1 MGERRSLREFNLTEN
16 IMEVGLVRKIDI
28 DNEMQQ
34 AYLDYAMSVIVSRAL
49 PDARDGL
56 KPVHRRIL
64 YAMYDM
70 GLRADSSYK
79 KSARIVGEVL
89 GKYHPHG
96 DMAVYEAM
104 ARMAQDFSMRCL
116 LVDGQGNFGSI
127 DGDPPAAMRYTE
139 ARLEASAIDLLADIN
154 KNTVDFDPNF
164 DDTLTEPVV
173 LPAAIPNLL
182 VNGATGIAVGMSTS
196 IPPHNLG
203 EVVDALK
210 YMLEN
215 WEKMDD
221 INIDDLMR
229 FIQGPDFPT
238 GGVILHE
245 EGDASLASA
254 YGSGRGRVTVQAR
267 AHLEEM
273 ERGRNRV
280 IVTEL
285 PYMTNKASLIERIA
299 SLAREERLEG
309 IADLRDE
316 SDRHGM
322 RIVIELSKT
331 ADPEAVLRDLY
342 KNTPMQG
349 TFSIIMLALV
359 EGEPR
364 MLSLKA
370 ALRVYLD
377 HRLEI
382 IRRRSEFDL
391 EKARQRA
398 HVLEGLRVALKNL
411 DEVIDLIRK
420 APVVESARV
429 RLMKRFKLS
438 EIQAQAILD
447 MQLRRLASLERKKIE
462 LEYKDLLVRI
472 KELEGLLRSPKK
484 MRQVVSD
491 ELEAV
496 KEAYGDPRRTQIVQ
510 LKEGVPKVSLLTAS
524 DLIPE
529 KEIWLSV
536 STDGLISRTQDDK
549 PPRLS
554 GNEAPLWLLKVNTR
568 DTLYLVCEQG
578 EAAAISMHT
587 VPEAEKPSD
596 GVAIHKI
603 SALTSNAKLTA
614 LFTLPAKGE
623 RAEDWYILTV
633 TYQGMI
639 KKSPLGELPGP
650 SANTFTLVRV
660 NDGDRLGWLKLS
672 SGQNEVILV
681 TAEGMAIRFSEED
694 VRPMGLV
701 AAGVIG
707 IKLQEGDEVA
717 GMDLLPQT
725 GEVFLVATDGT
736 AKRVS
741 QAQFPKQGRYGQG
754 VAAWKLPANVKVAGM
769 TIGKGTTRLTLHL
782 SRLAPKSV
790 RLDDAPL
797 QGRTAR
803 GKSIQELK
811 EGDSISA
818 LTVPWEVERP
828 LAGSTMPVKRASR
841 GGTRKKKSA
850 PSEKNG
856 DQPVSRTT
864 RRTAAKSST
873 RTTRKPGAP
882 KTLPEG
888 DGKPPSKTSTRR
900 PASKSASQ
908 TESKPRSTTRKPRG
922 TKSST
927 GAASKPSS
935 KISTRRPAGKPAS
948 QMESKPKA
956 ATTRKPRGT
965 KSSTGAASKPPA
977 KTSTRGAASK
987 PSSQAESKPKTS
999 TTRKPRVTKT
1009 SPGGASKPPS
1019 KTSARRTASKSVSQ
1033 TESKP
1038 KTSTTDKPRA
1048 TKSSTEGAS
1057 KPSSK
1062 TTRRPA
1068 GKPASQPESKPGTST
1083 RKPPAAR
1090 KPPEGASKKPHT
1102 SGSKTAKKPPA
1113 PRRGG
1118 GTKS

>member
-1 MGERRSLREFNLTEN
+1 
-16 IMEVGLVRKIDI
+16 
-28 DNEMQQ
+28 
-34 AYLDYAMSVIVSRAL
+34 
-49 PDARDGL
+49 
-56 KPVHRRIL
+56 
-64 YAMYDM
+64 
-70 GLRADSSYK
+70 
-79 KSARIVGEVL
+79 
-89 GKYHPHG
+89 
-96 DMAVYEAM
+96 
-104 ARMAQDFSMRCL
+104 MRCM

-139 ARLEASAIDLLADIN
+139 ARLEASALDLLADIN

-173 LPAAIPNLL
+173 LPAAVPNLL

-221 INIDDLMR
+221 INIDNLMG

-238 GGVILHE
+238 GGVILHK
-245 EGDASLASA
+245 EGDESLASA

-273 ERGRNRV
+273 ERGRTRV

-342 KNTPMQG
+342 KNTPMQS

-382 IRRRSEFDL
+382 IRRRSEFELD
-391 EKARQRA
+391 KARQRA

-420 APVVESARV
+420 APDAETAKG
-429 RLMKRFKLS
+429 RLMRRYKLS

-462 LEYKDLLVRI
+462 LEYKDLQAKI

-484 MRQVVSD
+484 MRQVVSE
-491 ELEAV
+491 ELQAV

-510 LKEGVPKVSLLTAS
+510 LKEGMPKVSLLTAT

-529 KEIWLSV
+529 KDVWLSV
-536 STDGLISRTQDDK
+536 STDGLISRSQDDK
-549 PPRLS
+549 TPRQS
-554 GNEAPLWLLKVNTR
+554 GSEAPFWLLKVNTR

-587 VPEAEKPSD
+587 VPEAEKPSE

-603 SALTSNAKLTA
+603 SALTSDAKLAA

-623 RAEDWYILTV
+623 RAEDWYVLTV
-633 TYQGMI
+633 TRQGMI
-639 KKSPLGELPGP
+639 KKSPLSELPGP

-672 SGQNEVILV
+672 TGQNEVLLV
-681 TAEGMAIRFSEED
+681 TAEGMAIRFSEEE

-701 AAGVIG
+701 AAGVMG
-707 IKLQEGDEVA
+707 IKLQGGDEVA
-717 GMDLLPQT
+717 GMELLPQT
-725 GEVFLVATDGT
+725 GDVFMVATDGT

-741 QAQFPKQGRYGQG
+741 QAQFPRQGRYGQG
-754 VAAWKLPANVKVAGM
+754 VTAWKLPAKVKVVGM
-769 TIGKGTTRLTLHL
+769 TVGKGTTRLTLHL
-782 SRLAPKSV
+782 SLLAPKLI

-818 LTVPWEVERP
+818 LTVPWEIERP
-828 LAGSTMPVKRASR
+828 LAEAARPVKRASR
-841 GGTRKKKSA
+841 SGTRRKPAASTG
-850 PSEKNG
+850 KNDG
-856 DQPVSRTT
+856 QPASRTT
-864 RRTAAKSST
+864 RKTSAKSASKST
-873 RTTRKPGAP
+873 SRTTRKPQAAR
-882 KTLPEG
+882 KSSDQ
-888 DGKPPSKTSTRR
+888 DGKPP
-900 PASKSASQ
+900 
-908 TESKPRSTTRKPRG
+908 E
-922 TKSST
+922 
-927 GAASKPSS
+927 
-935 KISTRRPAGKPAS
+935 
-948 QMESKPKA
+948 
-956 ATTRKPRGT
+956 
-965 KSSTGAASKPPA
+965 
-977 KTSTRGAASK
+977 
-987 PSSQAESKPKTS
+987 
-999 TTRKPRVTKT
+999 
-1009 SPGGASKPPS
+1009 
-1019 KTSARRTASKSVSQ
+1019 KTSARRTASKSTSQ
-1033 TESKP
+1033 PEDKP
-1038 KTSTTDKPRA
+1038 KTSTARKPRA
-1048 TKSSTEGAS
+1048 AKSSTQAPSKPPDKTTGRGTVPS
-1057 KPSSK
+1057 KTGTKPSSS
-1062 TTRRPA
+1062 RRK
-1068 GKPASQPESKPGTST
+1068 KPA
-1083 RKPPAAR
+1083 
-1090 KPPEGASKKPHT
+1090 
-1102 SGSKTAKKPPA
+1102 AKKPPA
-1113 PRRGG
+1113 SPNKTSPTSKSQPAKRPPTSKNRGG
-1118 GTKS
+1118 SKS